1 DGAQRLLL
9 AGTGDRVRDRAAHP
23 GELDQGRA
31 DTARGTGDQDVL
43 ALGEAGA
50 VEHLLGGEA
59 GAAERG
65 QARIGDVGGDLVGV
79 GGRDRDVLGVA
90 AVAAVADVVDVGEG
104 LVAFGA
110 VVEAEVDHHPLPDPV
125 PAHAAADGDDAADDV
140 RALDAREAEGGA
152 TAPPGG
158 DLRGIGLAAV
168 GALAH
173 PDVGVVHAAGVDVDE
188 HLP

>member
-1 DGAQRLLL
+1 
-9 AGTGDRVRDRAAHP
+9 
-23 GELDQGRA
+23 GRA
-31 DTARGTGDQDVL
+31 DAARGAGDQDVL
-43 ALGEAGA
+43 PVGEAGA
-50 VEHLLGGEA
+50 VEHLLRGEV

-65 QARIGDVGGDLVGV
+65 QARVGDVGGDLVGV
-79 GGRDRDVLGVA
+79 GRRDRDVLGVA
-90 AVAAVADVVDVGEG
+90 AVAAVADVVDVRQG
-104 LVAFGA
+104 LVALGA

-125 PAHAAADGDDAADDV
+125 PAHAAAAADGDDAADDV

-152 TAPPGG
+152 AAPPGG

>member
-1 DGAQRLLL
+1 
-9 AGTGDRVRDRAAHP
+9 
-23 GELDQGRA
+23 
-31 DTARGTGDQDVL
+31 
-43 ALGEAGA
+43 
-50 VEHLLGGEA
+50 
-59 GAAERG
+59 
-65 QARIGDVGGDLVGV
+65 
-79 GGRDRDVLGVA
+79 
-90 AVAAVADVVDVGEG
+90 AAVADVVDVRQG
-104 LVAFGA
+104 LVALGA

-152 TAPPGG
+152 AAPPSG

-188 HLP
+188 HLPRCRVGGARLTGVHELVQAAMAHQSHGLHGAGDRRHRSPPVAECASTLSRTYHQ